1 MAKKSTKSSPEALTT
16 QLIEAAFALACERPW
31 HSITLSDIA
40 TEANVDLGDF
50 RDLIDDKHDI
60 LVIYGRKLDRQM
72 LDNVR
77 KINTDA
83 PVKDRLFEVFM
94 ERFDILNEDR
104 PALKSIIGS
113 MKTNPRDALLSLP
126 YLKKSMLWILEAAH
140 VTSNGIRGAA
150 NILALTAIYA
160 ETLYAWQSDDSED
173 MAKTMATL
181 DKALNRA
188 ENIFDKIG
196 HQF

>member
-16 QLIEAAFALACERPW
+16 QLIEAAFSLACQRPW
-31 HSITLSDIA
+31 HSIALSDIA
-40 TEANVDLGDF
+40 KEASVDLSDF

-72 LDNVR
+72 LDNVK
-77 KINTDA
+77 KIDTSA

-104 PALKSIIGS
+104 AALKSIIGS

-150 NILALTAIYA
+150 NIFTLTAIYA

-181 DKALNRA
+181 DKALSRA
-188 ENIFDKIG
+188 ENIFDRIG

>member
-1 MAKKSTKSSPEALTT
+1 MAKKSTKSSPEALTS
-16 QLIEAAFALACERPW
+16 QLIEAAFALACERSW
-31 HSITLSDIA
+31 QDITLYDIA
-40 TEANVDLGDF
+40 QKADADLSAF

-72 LDNVR
+72 LDNVKR
-77 KINTDA
+77 ISADA
-83 PVKDRLFEVFM
+83 PVKDRLFEIFM

-104 PALKSIIGS
+104 DALKSIIKS
-113 MKTNPRDALLSLP
+113 MKINPRDALLSLP
-126 YLKKSMLWILEAAH
+126 HLKKSMLWILESAQ
-140 VTSNGIRGAA
+140 VTSNGLRGAT

-181 DKALNRA
+181 DKALSRA
-188 ENIFDKIG
+188 QNIFDKIG